1 MVDRLCVT
9 FAAIADTLV
18 PYDRRVVEPVMPDLT
33 LSPPAAGTAVLDEA
47 ALQRLRELDP
57 DGENQVVE
65 RVLRAYEASLQR
77 LLPQA
82 VRAMTE
88 GDHDGV
94 RHVVHT
100 LKSSSASVGALELSR
115 RCSELENRLRAVQF
129 DRLEPLVVG
138 LEAEG
143 RRVLAAVQAALA
155 A

>member
-1 MVDRLCVT
+1 MVGRLCVT
-9 FAAIADTLV
+9 FAAIADTPV
-18 PYDRRVVEPVMPDLT
+18 PYDRDVAEPVMPALT
-33 LSPPAAGTAVLDEA
+33 LSLPATGSAVLDA
-47 ALQRLRELDP
+47 ASLQRLHELDP
-57 DGENQVVE
+57 DGANQVVE

-82 VRAMTE
+82 VVAMKQ

-129 DRLEPLVVG
+129 DRLEPLVEG

-143 RRVLAAVQAALA
+143 RRVLAAVRAALGA
-155 A
+155 